1 MDRFAAPPMQV
12 SSTTLQLPGPFLI
25 GHSTTADLALSRRLH
40 VPQWPWSWSRHVDA
54 H

>member
-1 MDRFAAPPMQV
+1 MDRFTAPPTQV
-12 SSTTLQLPGPFLI
+12 PSTSLQLAEPFLI
-25 GHSTTADLALSRRLH
+25 GHSTAVDLALSLRLH